1 MKRVTVTL
9 TTASKRKN
17 VGRAVQDVRV
27 NGLVKSVKSQRDDL
41 VGVDR
46 SVGAPKLLR
55 VPCRTNRMRNMCNM
69 GFADEVISAP
79 GVDEPAV
86 DTPRLGRS
94 NRSEGSACQV
104 VGNVMGRIG
113 KEDGVW
119 KVMQGLKV
127 DLCRDLTQ
135 MII

>member
-1 MKRVTVTL
+1 M
-9 TTASKRKN
+9 
-17 VGRAVQDVRV
+17 
-27 NGLVKSVKSQRDDL
+27 
-41 VGVDR
+41 
-46 SVGAPKLLR
+46 
-55 VPCRTNRMRNMCNM
+55 CNMCNM

-104 VGNVMGRIG
+104 FGNVMGRIG

-119 KVMQGLKV
+119 KMMQGLKV
-127 DLCRDLTQ
+127 DLRRDLAQ
-135 MII
+135 MVVRGP